1 MTVGGVLASFFPAFY
16 FLLNLMSLIGF
27 VQAPGLSSFACILF
41 SIYLVPLI
49 LYRLH
54 SLFFKIEEGEFDLS
68 KKVYNPWWTA
78 HMLQYPFIALP
89 FLESLLHFFPGL
101 YSIWLRA
108 WGSKIGK
115 KIFWT
120 PRTEILDRNLVEI
133 GDQTIIGHLTIMV
146 SHLVETRSGIPN
158 LVIKKVRIGEK
169 CLISA
174 DAQLGPGAE
183 VPSRTQLKPKTRL
196 YWKGEWK

>member
-1 MTVGGVLASFFPAFY
+1 MTIGGILASFFPSLY
-16 FLLNLMSLIGF
+16 FILNAAVAITCVQEPSFFNCALLVF
-27 VQAPGLSSFACILF
+27 F
-41 SIYLVPLI
+41 IYLFPLI
-49 LYRLH
+49 LFRLH
-54 SLFFKIEEGEFDLS
+54 SLFFKIDEGEYDLS
-68 KKVYNPWWTA
+68 KKVYNPWWTT

-89 FLESLLHFFPGL
+89 FLEALLHFFPGL
-101 YSIWLRA
+101 YSLWLRA

-120 PRTEILDRNLVEI
+120 PRTEILDRNLVDI
-133 GDQTIIGHLTIMV
+133 GDHTIIGHLTIMV
-146 SHLVETRSGIPN
+146 SHLVETRSGVPK

>member
-1 MTVGGVLASFFPAFY
+1 MTVGGIIASLFPAFY
-16 FLLNLMSLIGF
+16 FILNSVVLVCFI
-27 VQAPGLSSFACILF
+27 QAPSLSIFIALLG
-41 SIYLVPLI
+41 SIYLLPLI
-49 LYRLH
+49 LYRMH
-54 SLFFKIEEGEFDLS
+54 SLFFKIEEGEYDLS

-101 YSIWLRA
+101 YSVWLRA
-108 WGSKIGK
+108 WGSKIGTK
-115 KIFWT
+115 VFWT
-120 PRTEILDRNLVEI
+120 PRTEILDRNLVEV

-146 SHLVETRSGIPN
+146 SHLVETRSGIPK
-158 LVIKKVRIGEK
+158 LVLKKVRIGEK

-174 DAQLGPGAE
+174 DAQLGPGAD